1 MTAFDFSDVEAF
13 LDCHPDLFEEYLVRR
28 AKCDQVSRWLKDHQ
42 PSKVSTAEEKRGAAL
57 DPLWPTNN
65 TDGLRRRSSHM
76 ELRRNFARSK
86 ATTAHR
92 TYDEHVSLSEHE
104 SQSSM
109 RRRALLRKASS
120 LPPTTAHIL
129 SALLESRVNV
139 PQYASS
145 AIDYKY
151 RLKETNEREFFLELV
166 KDISNELDLT
176 NLSYKILIN
185 VCILVDA
192 DRCSLFLVEGPAHKR
207 TLVSKFFDVHSG
219 TTVRPSSST
228 VDSNEVQVPWGKGII
243 GYVAEHGETV
253 NISNAYEDHRFSD
266 EIDKL
271 TGYKT
276 QTILCM
282 AICNSDGEVIG
293 VVQAINKN
301 PMGIPFNE
309 DDEKVLQMY
318 LPFCGISISNAK
330 LFSESRKEY
339 ERSRSLLEVVNDLF
353 EEQTDLEKIVRKIMQ
368 RALTLLQCERCSVL
382 LLEDIDSPVVKFSK
396 TFELMSPLCNIDRDI
411 SMEKLSCSDWLINN
425 SIAELVASTGL
436 PVNISDVCQDPRFD
450 AEADQ
455 ASGFHIRS
463 VLCVPIWNRTH
474 QIIGVAQILNRLDRK
489 TFNDADQRLF
499 EAFVIFCGLG
509 INNTMM
515 YNQVKKTWAKQSVA
529 LDMLSY
535 HATCSKVEVDRL
547 KAAKIPLSNEL
558 GIDEFHFNDFSLDND
573 AMITASLR
581 MFQDLGVVQKFK
593 IDYEVLC
600 RWLLTVRKNYRTV
613 AYHNWRHAFNVSQC
627 MFTMI
632 KTPNFQDVLADTEI
646 LALMVGCL
654 CHDLDHRGTNN
665 AFQAKTGSALALLY
679 GTSATLEHHHFNH
692 AVMILQSEG
701 HNIFA
706 NLSSKE
712 YSNMMQLLKQA
723 ILSTDLTLHF
733 ERRAKFFE
741 YVLSGEFSW
750 TDEGHRE
757 ALRSMLMT
765 ACDLGAVTRPW
776 KISKQV
782 AELVTSEFFEQ
793 GDRERSE
800 LKLTPAAI
808 FDRNRKDE
816 LPALQ
821 LEWIDGICKP
831 LYQALLKLNRKLQ
844 PMLDGI
850 EANREKWQELCLSR
864 ERTHRAS
871 VSSLFPEPGQ
881 NTEPSDDAKTSESLE
896 RPEKDRP
903 VKNNIMGSKF
913 DCTDDRGCRANKESS
928 DDKVVRSKASQGK
941 K

>member
-1 MTAFDFSDVEAF
+1 MTTFDFSDVEAF
-13 LDCHPDLFEEYLVRR
+13 LDCHPELFEEYLVRKG
-28 AKCDQVSRWLKDHQ
+28 KCDTLSRWLKEHQ
-42 PSKVSTAEEKRGAAL
+42 PSKTSPAEEKRGVVR
-57 DPLWPTNN
+57 DPFWPTNP
-65 TDGLRRRSSHM
+65 DGLRRRSSHM

-86 ATTAHR
+86 AMTAHR
-92 TYDEHVSLSEHE
+92 TYDEQVSLTAHE

-151 RLKETNEREFFLELV
+151 RLKESNEREFFLELV
-166 KDISNELDLT
+166 KDISNELDMT

-185 VCILVDA
+185 VCIMVNA
-192 DRCSLFLVEGPAHKR
+192 DRCSLFLVEGPSHKR

-228 VDSNEVQVPWGKGII
+228 LYSNEVQVPWGKGII

-253 NISNAYEDHRFSD
+253 NIPNAYEDHRFSD

-276 QTILCM
+276 QSILCM
-282 AICNSDGEVIG
+282 AIRNSDGEVIG

-301 PMGIPFNE
+301 PSGTPFTE

-339 ERSRSLLEVVNDLF
+339 ERSRALLEVVNDLF

-382 LLEDIDSPVVKFSK
+382 LLEDIHSPVVKFSQ
-396 TFELMSPLCNIDRDI
+396 TFELMSPLCSVDHDI
-411 SMEKLSCSDWLINN
+411 SMEKVSCSDWLINN

-535 HATCSKVEVDRL
+535 HATCSKAEVDRL
-547 KAAKIPLSNEL
+547 KAAKIPLSSEL

-581 MFQDLGVVQKFK
+581 MFLELGVVQKFK

-600 RWLLTVRKNYRTV
+600 HWLLTVRKNYRTV

-627 MFTMI
+627 MFVMI
-632 KTPNFQDVLADTEI
+632 TTAGFQEVLTDTET
-646 LALMVGCL
+646 LALMVGCF

-665 AFQAKTGSALALLY
+665 AFQAKSGSALALLY

-692 AVMILQSEG
+692 AVMILQSE
-701 HNIFA
+701 
-706 NLSSKE
+706 
-712 YSNMMQLLKQA
+712 
-723 ILSTDLTLHF
+723 
-733 ERRAKFFE
+733 
-741 YVLSGEFSW
+741 
-750 TDEGHRE
+750 
-757 ALRSMLMT
+757 
-765 ACDLGAVTRPW
+765 
-776 KISKQV
+776 V

-816 LPALQ
+816 LPVLQ

-831 LYQALLKLNRKLQ
+831 LYEALVKLNRKLQ
-844 PMLDGI
+844 PMVDGI
-850 EANREKWQELCLSR
+850 DGNRKKWEELCRSYQ
-864 ERTHRAS
+864 RTRRAS
-871 VSSLFPEPGQ
+871 ECIF
-881 NTEPSDDAKTSESLE
+881 SLE
-896 RPEKDRP
+896 AGETESHQSSDSTLEP
-903 VKNNIMGSKF
+903 
-913 DCTDDRGCRANKESS
+913 ESS
-928 DDKVVRSKASQGK
+928 QSEVTNQSEDSTHCVEPNQATVANYK
-941 K
+941 